1 MELQNDPINT
11 SVTPSEEVTAA
22 VATHTTEPTEASEP
36 TSTPQNTRSLPSTKE
51 EVIEATASLAQ
62 LPAEEIS
69 REEVNRLKVQFHN
82 LRHDE
87 VAAEKAA
94 WAAQEHAEGEEFTPA
109 ADAQEEA
116 FKAALYIIKEKKAE
130 LAARQA
136 AEKLDNLLKKNAI
149 IEELLRA
156 ADDTDNV
163 HRHLDQVRELRKQFK
178 EIGEV
183 PEAEVSAIWKRYQ
196 SATENFYDQLK
207 VNMDLRDLDFKK
219 NLELKTLLIT
229 EAEALQQEED
239 IVAAFGRAQ
248 DLQQKWREIGPVA
261 KELREEIW
269 NKFKDLTAEIY
280 KKYQAFFEER
290 KAQERQNEEAKQA
303 LIARL
308 EAISLDSLINHAAW
322 EDATKQVIA
331 AQEEWKQVGF
341 ASRKVNADLFKR
353 FRAMADNFFAAKA
366 AYFKGVKNEYAEN
379 LAKKITLC
387 EQAEELS
394 QSTDWKKAADAL
406 MELQTK
412 WKTIGAVARKESD
425 AVWTRFRAACDAF
438 FERKKANDSE
448 TRHSETANLKAKRDV
463 VEQLKAIQASEG
475 MDRKA
480 EIAKVRELMAA
491 YQAIGHVPFR
501 EKDKLHEAYRA
512 EVSRL
517 YETLDMNNRHARE
530 QAFEQ
535 SVEALAGNERELS
548 RQRERIVRS
557 IDMKR
562 QEIKTF
568 ENNLGFFNSKS
579 KSGESMLR
587 DMQARINRLHGEL
600 TELQQKLA
608 LVTEKLN
615 G

>member
-1 MELQNDPINT
+1 MELQNDPRNT
-11 SVTPSEEVTAA
+11 SVNPIDESTAA
-22 VATHTTEPTEASEP
+22 VATPCSEP
-36 TSTPQNTRSLPSTKE
+36 SQTSEPASTHQNTRALPPTKE
-51 EVIEATASLAQ
+51 EVTEAITALAQ

-87 VAAEKAA
+87 VVAEKAA
-94 WAAQEHAEGEEFTPA
+94 WAAQEHAEGEEFVPTV
-109 ADAQEEA
+109 DAREEA
-116 FKAALYIIKEKKAE
+116 FKAALNTIKEKKAD

-149 IEELLRA
+149 IEELLKA

-163 HRHLDQVRELRKQFK
+163 HRHLDLVRDLRKQFK

-196 SATENFYDQLK
+196 LATENFYDQLK

-219 NLELKTLLIT
+219 NLELKTLLIN
-229 EAEALQQEED
+229 EAEALQQTDD
-239 IVAAFGRAQ
+239 IVAAFARAQ

-261 KELREEIW
+261 KDVRDEVW

-280 KKYQAFFEER
+280 KKYQAYFEER
-290 KAQERQNEEAKQA
+290 KAQERQNEDAKQA

-308 EAISLDSLINHAAW
+308 EAINLADLTNHTAW
-322 EDATKQVIA
+322 EEATKQVIA
-331 AQEEWKQVGF
+331 AQEEWKQLGF

-353 FRAMADNFFAAKA
+353 FRSMADDFFAAKA

-406 MELQTK
+406 VELQTK

-425 AVWTRFRAACDAF
+425 AVWARFRAACDTF

-448 TRHSETANLKAKRDV
+448 TRHSETANLRAKRDV
-463 VEQLKAIQASEG
+463 VEQLKAIQATEAT
-475 MDRKA
+475 DRKA

-491 YQAIGHVPFR
+491 YQQIGHVPFR

-517 YETLDMNNRHARE
+517 YEALDMNNRHARE

-587 DMQARINRLHGEL
+587 DMQARIQRLRSEL
-600 TELQQKLA
+600 ADLQQKLA
-608 LVTEKLN
+608 LITEKLN